1 MGQWRYRPTILYFG
15 TRWRWVVSFTH
26 RSFYPH
32 WKGARYQLD
41 RRLGVHEDQSG
52 WHGDKKNHAPT
63 LTRTPNPW
71 VSSMCKSLFQYSPVN
86 FCWFLPAKLFLVSG
100 TVGTYDQSFFHSKT
114 IHVFGNTLSSLT
126 RGGVGLFVKALQLLL
141 RNFAQIY
148 PHSHIVQVRVL
159 VLLGYHAC
167 YVNLLHWMEFMQD
180 IHRISVNA
188 SLSLGLNLCCH
199 FNRPT

>member
-1 MGQWRYRPTILYFG
+1 MSGQLHALVPLP
-15 TRWRWVVSFTH
+15 SFEE
-26 RSFYPH
+26 P
-32 WKGARYQLD
+32 WYQLV
-41 RRLGVHEDQSG
+41 RRLDGPQDQSG

-148 PHSHIVQVRVL
+148 PHKHRSGKGACSSWTPCLLWQLFTLNGTDAGYTQNISQYRPEHHIRPQLILPLQNGYVTWIAYINVR
-159 VLLGYHAC
+159 GGFC
-167 YVNLLHWMEFMQD
+167 Y
-180 IHRISVNA
+180 
-188 SLSLGLNLCCH
+188 
-199 FNRPT
+199 